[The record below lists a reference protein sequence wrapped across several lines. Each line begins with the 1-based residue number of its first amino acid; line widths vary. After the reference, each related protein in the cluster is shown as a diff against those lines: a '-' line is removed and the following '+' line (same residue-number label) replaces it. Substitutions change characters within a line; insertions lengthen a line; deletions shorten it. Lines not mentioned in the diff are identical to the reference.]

1 VKAKQDALGPDFSKL
16 FSALVATKLGDGLI
30 AAAGPL
36 LAAQLTQ
43 DPFLIALMGAL
54 YMLPWLLF
62 AIPIG
67 TMVDRL
73 NRRRVLTAVNFT
85 RAAIAA
91 VLTAFLATGNLTL
104 GIFYT
109 ALFLVGV
116 CDVISDTATQSLVPT
131 MLRRDQ
137 LERGNSR
144 IQAVDT
150 IFMGFIGAP
159 LGGFLFTISAVTP
172 WAVQSVSFL
181 AASILV
187 ATIPISIAAGAA
199 SAAARTE
206 KFGEQMRGGISYLW
220 NHKKL
225 LRLVITTAAL
235 GFCFNVATATQVLF
249 ALKVQQVP
257 ESSYGLLATA
267 GAIGALGGA
276 YASHRASQ
284 RFGRG
289 LALGIGITIT
299 SVFEFLQ
306 GLSPNAWVFALCMM
320 LGGFGVAGWNI
331 LLMSM
336 YHSLIP
342 NEIFGRIHGTRRTLV
357 WGLMPIGAALGGLIS
372 KVDLRLPYIVGGAIS
387 VAIAVFSL
395 PFIRRLGD
403 ESEKAHPSS

>member
-1 VKAKQDALGPDFSKL
+1 VKAKQDSLGTDFSKL

-36 LAAQLTQ
+36 LAANLTD

-73 NRRRVLTAVNFT
+73 NRRRVLTVVNFT

-91 VLTAFLATGNLTL
+91 VLTTFLATGTLTL
-104 GIFYT
+104 AVFYF

-159 LGGFLFTISAVTP
+159 LGGFLFTIAAVTP

-187 ATIPISIAAGAA
+187 ATIPISLAAGAA

-206 KFGEQMRGGISYLW
+206 NFVEQMRGGVSYLW
-220 NHKKL
+220 NDGSVGFL
-225 LRLVITTAAL
+225 LQRGHRHAGALRAKGATSTRVFLWAL
-235 GFCFNVATATQVLF
+235 GNRWRYRRARWSLCCAPCIPAVRPWFSPWHWNHDYGCF
-249 ALKVQQVP
+249 
-257 ESSYGLLATA
+257 
-267 GAIGALGGA
+267 
-276 YASHRASQ
+276 
-284 RFGRG
+284 
-289 LALGIGITIT
+289 
-299 SVFEFLQ
+299 
-306 GLSPNAWVFALCMM
+306 
-320 LGGFGVAGWNI
+320 
-331 LLMSM
+331 
-336 YHSLIP
+336 
-342 NEIFGRIHGTRRTLV
+342 
-357 WGLMPIGAALGGLIS
+357 
-372 KVDLRLPYIVGGAIS
+372 
-387 VAIAVFSL
+387 
-395 PFIRRLGD
+395 
-403 ESEKAHPSS
+403 